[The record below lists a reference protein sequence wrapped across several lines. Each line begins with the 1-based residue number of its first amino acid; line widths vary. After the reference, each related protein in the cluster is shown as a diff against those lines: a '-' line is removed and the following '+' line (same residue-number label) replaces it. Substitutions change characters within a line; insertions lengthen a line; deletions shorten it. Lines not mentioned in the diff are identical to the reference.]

1 MIIRCNQRILYDK
14 DNKYDYLN
22 KYVVLMDRAGID
34 DGIFDMNIT

>member
-1 MIIRCNQRILYDK
+1 MRRNQKIIYDEN
-14 DNKYDYLN
+14 NKYDYLN